1 MAHLPTEAP
10 RFLGYSLES
19 LPTSADTPPA
29 SSQTQV
35 FLPLSCPARRSGW
48 TLRCP
53 PLHQMQGRQGL
64 GQSALWFSNQTQLS
78 GVPSCGSSG
87 VFCTPTSSCE
97 QLKGLQCWLGRGT
110 VWRWGG
116 APPSVQKLT
125 GTQAGRKAHH
135 DFTPDTEQW
144 TPSCPGRDSGR
155 VSLIQV
161 TSTLPRA
168 GAPPQPQGP
177 PTRRAPPG
185 HSEPRPLITHS
196 AAPTPREVVLCSL
209 VNQRCVFLCRLQA
222 GPHSPLLT
230 SSHKYA
236 GAGLP
241 HRRWGNPANKPDL
254 PCGSHIWRERQTIN
268 RKTNTCQ
275 TCQGRAE
282 AWTPAPPP

>member
-1 MAHLPTEAP
+1 MLPPHCAEAH
-10 RFLGYSLES
+10 
-19 LPTSADTPPA
+19 
-29 SSQTQV
+29 
-35 FLPLSCPARRSGW
+35 
-48 TLRCP
+48 
-53 PLHQMQGRQGL
+53 
-64 GQSALWFSNQTQLS
+64 
-78 GVPSCGSSG
+78 
-87 VFCTPTSSCE
+87 
-97 QLKGLQCWLGRGT
+97 
-110 VWRWGG
+110 
-116 APPSVQKLT
+116 

-155 VSLIQV
+155 VPLIQV

-177 PTRRAPPG
+177 PHQESPG
-185 HSEPRPLITHS
+185 HSEPRPLLTRS
-196 AAPTPREVVLCSL
+196 AVPTPREVVLCSL
-209 VNQRCVFLCRLQA
+209 VNQRCVFLRRLQA

-268 RKTNTCQ
+268 RKTKTCK

-282 AWTPAPPP
+282 AWTPAPPPRRIRTLRTLTCRGDTCPGRTREPAGPWLPRPPGLVRAPHTCPSAQRRPQSSPKHVWLSFQLPGEN